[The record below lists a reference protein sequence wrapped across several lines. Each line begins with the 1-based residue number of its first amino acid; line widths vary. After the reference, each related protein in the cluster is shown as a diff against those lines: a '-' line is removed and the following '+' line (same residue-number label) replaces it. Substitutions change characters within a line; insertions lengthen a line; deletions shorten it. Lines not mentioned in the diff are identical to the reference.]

1 MGILA
6 EFGLLARRLAERIAV
21 PRIRELFLPP
31 WPPGVPAVEHEF
43 LVMLLE
49 GGAAGLSYV
58 LLPPQSA
65 DDYRAL
71 DVRAHAGARPEPY
84 VEAMGRGDPVAD
96 LLGLAAVNA
105 ICQHVMRSG
114 KVRLDHATDSLG
126 LLAIE
131 DGDRVGMVGLFPPL
145 LRLADPGRFELVI
158 VEKDASLIEKHPG
171 LKITLDVT
179 ALRRC
184 NKVVCTSA
192 TVLNETID
200 EVLANCGAAKHVS
213 VVGPTAGFL
222 PDPLFARGVHVVG
235 GRYVVD
241 AEKLLARVKSGD
253 RWGDATER
261 TCFEKTTYVSPLV
274 EP

>member
-6 EFGLLARRLAERIAV
+6 EFGLLARRLGETIAV

-31 WPPGVPAVEHEF
+31 WPSGAASVEHGF

-58 LLPPQSA
+58 LLPPEVA
-65 DDYRAL
+65 GDYRAL
-71 DVRAHAGARPEPY
+71 DVRAHAGARSEQYLEP
-84 VEAMGRGDPVAD
+84 MGRGDPVAD

-105 ICQHVMRSG
+105 ICQHAMRSG

-126 LLAIE
+126 LLALE

-145 LRLADPGRFELVI
+145 LRIADRERFELVI
-158 VEKDASLIEKHPG
+158 VEKDPSLVEKHPG
-171 LKITLDVT
+171 LNITLDVT

-192 TVLNETID
+192 TVLNESID
-200 EVLANCGAAKHVS
+200 EVLANCGTARHVS

-241 AEKLLARVKSGD
+241 GEKLLARVKTD
-253 RWGDATER
+253 ERWGDATGR
-261 TCFEKTTYVSPLV
+261 TCFVRESYESPLGKA
-274 EP
+274 